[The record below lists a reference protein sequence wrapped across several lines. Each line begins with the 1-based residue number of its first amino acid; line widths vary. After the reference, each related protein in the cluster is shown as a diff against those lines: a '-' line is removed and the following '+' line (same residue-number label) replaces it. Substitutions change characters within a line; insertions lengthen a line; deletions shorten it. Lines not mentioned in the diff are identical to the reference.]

1 MDEST
6 NEMSSR
12 IKQLEKDVRLLEEA
26 ANSAKMLRNKAA
38 YVVRELEMFD
48 EAYLSLEDWPS
59 RDVTVTQQSLRFLR
73 LLTNSLAL

>member
-1 MDEST
+1 VDEST

-48 EAYLSLEDWPS
+48 EAYLSLED
-59 RDVTVTQQSLRFLR
+59 
-73 LLTNSLAL
+73 